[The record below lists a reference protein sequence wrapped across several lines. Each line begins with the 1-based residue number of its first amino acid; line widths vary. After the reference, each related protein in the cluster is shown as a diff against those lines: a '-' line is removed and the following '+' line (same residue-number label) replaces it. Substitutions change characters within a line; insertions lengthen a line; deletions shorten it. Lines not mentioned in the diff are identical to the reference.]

1 MCWQYQILR
10 FKGYFYYFNK
20 NINSLR
26 KFYSDL
32 SRQVKKSN
40 KNIQLFKKLKEKGVF
55 IGSYDLNV
63 MSELNLKVSLAD
75 DEEKDKINW

>member
-1 MCWQYQILR
+1 
-10 FKGYFYYFNK
+10 
-20 NINSLR
+20 
-26 KFYSDL
+26 L